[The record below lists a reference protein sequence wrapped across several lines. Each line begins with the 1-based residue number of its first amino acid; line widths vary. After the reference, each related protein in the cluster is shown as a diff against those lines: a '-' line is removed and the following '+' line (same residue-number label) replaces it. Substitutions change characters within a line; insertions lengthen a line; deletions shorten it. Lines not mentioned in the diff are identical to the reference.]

1 MPTMLLLVF
10 TAVIAMLDTE
20 PTETMTTKPQAPS
33 QNVQLLSTVL
43 PENGASC

>member
-1 MPTMLLLVF
+1 MLLLVF
-10 TAVIAMLDTE
+10 MEVIAKLDTKL
-20 PTETMTTKPQAPS
+20 TETMTTKPQAPS